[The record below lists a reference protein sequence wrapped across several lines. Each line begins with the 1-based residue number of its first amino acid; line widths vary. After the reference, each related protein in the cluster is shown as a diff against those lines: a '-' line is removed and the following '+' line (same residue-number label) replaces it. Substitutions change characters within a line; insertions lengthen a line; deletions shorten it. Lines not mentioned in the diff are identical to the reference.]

1 MNNLEFSSVIRQNPK
16 RMIYDSQ
23 ALYDRIPKG
32 ILSYN
37 VVGEAKASLH
47 NVIDPVYFAIAR
59 KQAYGNVL
67 NKAGSKRLRVVEALS
82 VCMR

>member
-1 MNNLEFSSVIRQNPK
+1 MLSLIPVDDIRKSRRMNAGGFFAAFEQFKTLKRYTTDTLTNDLRLSS
-16 RMIYDSQ
+16 
-23 ALYDRIPKG
+23 
-32 ILSYN
+32 
-37 VVGEAKASLH
+37 
-47 NVIDPVYFAIAR
+47 VIDPVYFAIAR